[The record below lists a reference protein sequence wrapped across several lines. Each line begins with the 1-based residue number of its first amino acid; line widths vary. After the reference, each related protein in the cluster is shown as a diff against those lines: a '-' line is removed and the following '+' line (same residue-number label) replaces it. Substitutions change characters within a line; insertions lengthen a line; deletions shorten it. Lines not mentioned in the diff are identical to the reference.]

1 MRFFDFFS
9 LRGII
14 EIILE
19 VSTKKNRVFLIKILK
34 FLGWIL
40 LFLGI
45 IAIFIGYTT
54 GESNSGF
61 SGIGNL
67 VLIFGG
73 IACGILGFQFITG
86 WFSMWQSGSLYDS
99 EYSWSEIIGSVMNDD
114 LNTGLDLGAT
124 K

>member
-1 MRFFDFFS
+1 MRFFYFFS
-9 LRGII
+9 LGEII

-19 VSTKKNRVFLIKILK
+19 VFTKKNRAFLIKIFK
-34 FLGWIL
+34 FLGWVL

-73 IACGILGFQFITG
+73 IA
-86 WFSMWQSGSLYDS
+86 
-99 EYSWSEIIGSVMNDD
+99 
-114 LNTGLDLGAT
+114 
-124 K
+124 